1 MENMFHGCFNAG
13 GPLLEPPMAKRS
25 EADALMNRIA
35 EEFEALPRQ
44 LQGVARYLEEHRSSI
59 MVQRVGEIAEGAG
72 VHASAVVR
80 FAQRFGYTGFSEMQA
95 VFRDAFTAQA
105 SPSRSYKQRIRTV
118 IENRTGVVPAVEIAS
133 RFIDASRMG
142 LDELAAEIDET
153 RFQKAVDA
161 LAGAENIYVI
171 GVRRSFAIATYIAYA
186 LQHTQ
191 KRVHLVSGL
200 GGMFR
205 EQLRSIGKGDALI
218 AISFPPF
225 GKETL
230 YAMRYAQ
237 QHQAKVL
244 AITESD
250 LGPLAR
256 HSDVLLKVKEG
267 SAFAFRGLT
276 STMCL
281 CQALFVALAY
291 KLELT
296 VEETLPRGEY
306 DD

>member
-1 MENMFHGCFNAG
+1 
-13 GPLLEPPMAKRS
+13 MAKPS
-25 EADALMNRIA
+25 EADQLMQRIA
-35 EEFEALPRQ
+35 DEFEALPRQ
-44 LQGVARYLEEHRSSI
+44 LQGVARYLEAHRGSI
-59 MVQRVGEIAEGAG
+59 MLQRVGEIAEGSG

-80 FAQRFGYTGFSEMQA
+80 FAQRFGYSGFSEMQA
-95 VFRDAFTAQA
+95 VFRDAWTAQA
-105 SPSRSYKQRIRTV
+105 TPSRSYQQRIRSV
-118 IENRTGVVPAVEIAS
+118 IDRSGDMRPVEIAS
-133 RFIDASRMG
+133 RFIDASRVA
-142 LDELAAEIDET
+142 LDELSSELDEA
-153 RFQKAVDA
+153 RFQKAVDL
-161 LAGAENIYVI
+161 LAAAENIYVI
-171 GVRRSFAIATYIAYA
+171 GVRRSFAIASYIAYA
-186 LQHTQ
+186 LQHTP
-191 KRVHLVSGL
+191 KRVHLVNGL
-200 GGMFR
+200 GGMYR
-205 EQLRSIGKGDALI
+205 EQLRSMGKGDALI

-230 YAMRYAQ
+230 YAMRVAQ
-237 QHQAKVL
+237 QHRADVL

-250 LGPLAR
+250 LGPLSR

-296 VEETLPRGEY
+296 VEETVPRGEY